1 MVSKPNKMVNNRRA
15 VYVILTLTL
24 ITVAGYMA
32 YIYIPEYQQ
41 GLAYAAADEKAQATD
56 KNLVAA
62 TTRFAVKIFKEIS
75 KEDEGKNIFISPLSI
90 STALTMVYNGAE
102 GSTKEAM
109 AETLEITGMTTEEVN
124 QNYLNLIGSL
134 ENADSG
140 VHLNIADSIWMK
152 EEFAPSV
159 KQAFIKQLSTYFK
172 SDLYT
177 RDFEDPKTVSEINSW
192 ISTKTNNKINKMIE
206 KVDDQIVM
214 FLINAI
220 YFKGDWATPFDE
232 KETHTDDFNLPDGSK
247 VKVSFMSN
255 TDDYK
260 YYSGSNYEA
269 IRLPYGRDKMAMY
282 VLLPNEDLDIDSFIE
297 SISQSEL
304 DESFSSY
311 AKTEVDIDLPKFKL
325 EYGVKRLNDALN
337 NLGMGIAFN
346 PGEANFEG
354 IAPVHASNNLYIDFV
369 DHKAFV
375 EVNEKG
381 TEAAAATVVGIGRT
395 SIPLTQTF
403 TVDRPFVFIIR
414 DDRSGSIL
422 FMGKITNPLEA
433 TSP

>member
-1 MVSKPNKMVNNRRA
+1 MVNNKRA
-15 VYVILTLTL
+15 VYAILTLTL
-24 ITVAGYMA
+24 ITVAGYMTF
-32 YIYIPEYQQ
+32 IYLPEYQQ

-62 TTRFAVKIFKEIS
+62 NTRFAIKIFKEIS

-109 AETLEITGMTTEEVN
+109 AETLEITGMTMEELN
-124 QNYLNLIGSL
+124 QNYLNLIESL
-134 ENADSG
+134 ENADSD
-140 VHLNIADSIWMK
+140 VHLSIADSVWMK

-159 KQAFIKQLSTYFK
+159 KQAFIEQLSTYFK

-177 RDFEDPKTVSEINSW
+177 RDFDDPKTVSEINNW
-192 ISTKTNNKINKMIE
+192 ISTKTNNKIDKMIE

-220 YFKGDWATPFDE
+220 YFKGDWTTPFDE
-232 KETHTDDFNLPDGSK
+232 EETHTADFNLPDGLK

-260 YYSGSNYEA
+260 YYSGSNYRA
-269 IRLPYGRDKMAMY
+269 VRLPYGRDKMAMY
-282 VLLPNEDLDIDSFIE
+282 VLLPNEDIDIDSFIE

-304 DESFSSY
+304 DRSFSSY

-325 EYGVKRLNDALN
+325 EYGVKRLNDALK
-337 NLGMGIAFN
+337 NLGMGIAFD
-346 PGEANFEG
+346 PGKANFEG
-354 IAPVHASNNLYIDFV
+354 IASIDASNNLYIDFV

-381 TEAAAATVVGIGRT
+381 TEAAAATVVGIGLT
-395 SIPLTQTF
+395 SMPMTQTF
-403 TVDRPFVFIIR
+403 TVDRPFVSIIR

-422 FMGKITNPLEA
+422 FMGNINNPLEA
-433 TSP
+433 ISP

>member
-1 MVSKPNKMVNNRRA
+1 MVSKLSRMVNNRRA
-15 VYVILTLTL
+15 VYAILTLTL
-24 ITVAGYMA
+24 IAGAGYMTF
-32 YIYIPEYQQ
+32 IFIPEYRQ
-41 GLAYAAADEKAQATD
+41 GIAYAAADEKAQATD
-56 KNLVAA
+56 KTLVAA
-62 TTRFAVKIFKEIS
+62 NTRFAIKIFKEIS

-109 AETLEITGMTTEEVN
+109 AETLEITGMTMEELN
-124 QNYLNLIGSL
+124 QNYLNLIESL
-134 ENADSG
+134 ENADSD
-140 VHLNIADSIWMK
+140 VHLSIADSVWMK
-152 EEFAPSV
+152 SEFAPSV
-159 KQAFIKQLSTYFK
+159 KQAFINQLSTYFK

-177 RDFEDPKTVSEINSW
+177 RDFDDPKTVSEINSW

-214 FLINAI
+214 FVINAI
-220 YFKGDWATPFDE
+220 YFKGDWTIPFDE

-260 YYSGSNYEA
+260 YYKGSNYDA
-269 IRLPYGRDKMAMY
+269 VRLPYGRDKMAMY
-282 VLLPNEDLDIDSFIE
+282 ILLPKEDIDSFIE

-304 DESFSSY
+304 DMSFSSY
-311 AKTEVDIDLPKFKL
+311 TKTKVDIKLPKFKL
-325 EYGVKRLNDALN
+325 EYGVKRLNDALK
-337 NLGMGIAFN
+337 NLGMGIAFD
-346 PGEANFEG
+346 PVEANFTG
-354 IAPVHASNNLYIDFV
+354 IALVQASNNLYIDFV

-381 TEAAAATVVGIGRT
+381 TEAAAATVVGIALT
-395 SIPLTQTF
+395 SMPMTQTF
-403 TVDRPFVFIIR
+403 TVDRPFAFIIR

-422 FMGKITNPLEA
+422 FMGKINNPLEA